1 MFISNKL
8 IYCHLQK
15 TAGTHLSKVFAK
27 YLIQNNNNKIQKHSS
42 LSNLKLSNEFIV
54 GSIRNPFSWYLS
66 LWAYGCQGR
75 GRLMI
80 NFFNHYNPKHLFMTN
95 NSISTIDNLI
105 SFKLNKNFYKSIW
118 FYLSKDN
125 KAFQFLYSDI
135 NNIEN
140 FRIWLNLIINTDY
153 GKFIV
158 GEGYFRN
165 SSSTFCG
172 LLTYRYLFMYCKNFI
187 GMNFN
192 DYKKLVSFHNK
203 NLIPHKMIR
212 MERIFEDFSKVLE
225 LIKIDYNKKEL
236 VNHFKHKTNSSKE
249 LEIENY
255 YDDKSRELVYMKDKL
270 IFDHYYE
277 SK

>member
-8 IYCHLQK
+8 IYFHLQK
-15 TAGTHLSKVFAK
+15 TAGTHLTKVFAK
-27 YLIQNNNNKIQKHSS
+27 YFIEKDKKIGKHSNIS
-42 LSNLKLSNEFIV
+42 KLKLNDEFIV

-75 GRLMI
+75 VRLVRNFFYHSNPKNLFMI
-80 NFFNHYNPKHLFMTN
+80 N
-95 NSISTIDNLI
+95 NSTSIIDNLK

-118 FYLSKDN
+118 FYLSKN
-125 KAFQFLYSDI
+125 HKAFQFLYSDI

-140 FRIWLNLIINTDY
+140 FRMWLNLIINTDY

-187 GMNFN
+187 GVNFN
-192 DYKKLVSFHNK
+192 DYKELVSFHNK
-203 NLIPHKMIR
+203 SLIPHKMIR

-225 LIKIDYNKKEL
+225 LNKIYYNKTEL
-236 VNHFKHKTNSSKE
+236 ANHFKQKTNTSKK
-249 LEIENY
+249 LDIDKY
-255 YDDKSRELVYMKDKL
+255 YDKKSRELVNLKDKL
-270 IFDHYYE
+270 IFERYYE
-277 SK
+277 SE